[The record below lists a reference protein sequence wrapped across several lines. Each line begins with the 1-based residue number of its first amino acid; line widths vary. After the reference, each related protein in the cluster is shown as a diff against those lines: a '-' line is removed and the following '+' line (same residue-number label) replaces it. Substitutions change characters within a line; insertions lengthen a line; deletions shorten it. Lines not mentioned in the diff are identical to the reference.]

1 MPDARDAARMDEALE
16 LARRGWGQ
24 TSPNPLVGAVVYNG
38 DNRVGSGYHARF
50 GEAHAEVIALGEAGE
65 RARGATLYATL
76 EPCSHHGKTPPCV
89 DAIVNA
95 GISRVVIAA
104 RDPNPVAA
112 GGADR
117 LRAAG
122 IAIDIGVQEHEA
134 REINAAFF
142 NSTDSDRPWVTLKLA
157 LSLDGAITG
166 AGRTGGWLTGEQSR
180 DEVQRLRAASDAIAV
195 GIQTALVDN
204 PRLTAR
210 TDPPP
215 RIAPMRIVFDR
226 SARLPVESVLAKTA
240 REIPTLLVTSRAA
253 RLSTAL
259 ADAGVEQL
267 TAVDVGDAL
276 HKLKARGIVSLLVE
290 GGAGLAASFLAGG
303 FVDRLVIF
311 RAPIILGEGAL
322 GAFSG
327 IASQEVQHAPRLTLI
342 VTRALGDDVMSVYS
356 VRKG

>member
-1 MPDARDAARMDEALE
+1 
-16 LARRGWGQ
+16 
-24 TSPNPLVGAVVYNG
+24 
-38 DNRVGSGYHARF
+38 
-50 GEAHAEVIALGEAGE
+50 VIALAEAGE

-112 GGADR
+112 GGAER

-122 IAIDIGVQEHEA
+122 IAIDIGVRENEA

-142 NSTDSDRPWVTLKLA
+142 NSPASDRPWVTLKLA

-180 DEVQRLRAASDAIAV
+180 AEVQRLRAASDAIAV

-215 RIAPMRIVFDR
+215 RIAPTRVVFDR
-226 SARLPVESVLAKTA
+226 SARLPVESILAKTA

-253 RLSTAL
+253 RLSTDL
-259 ADAGVEQL
+259 AGAGVEQL
-267 TAVDVGDAL
+267 TAVDVADAL
-276 HKLKARGIVSLLVE
+276 HKLKARGIASLLVE

-303 FVDRLVIF
+303 FVDRFVIF

-342 VTRALGDDVMSVYS
+342 ETRALGDDVMSVYS